1 MAKVNPLALPKP
13 FGRLDQFAIDPTSHW
28 DDNNFPDG
36 FMRHHLDEY
45 VKNSPLAY
53 EGQIITRVTRIGPES
68 EQKVEVFVIDLGRKL
83 RKIGE
88 IGAGGTITSIDASK
102 VTLGKV
108 LEVRG
113 VSYGSIPDNE
123 DIPAETTLDVLLEA
137 MFQKPIPPT
146 YISPELIVKI
156 NNQTLSHGDIRM
168 IEVGETV
175 TPSFNMQFIQNDAG
189 DIKVPI
195 CLRKDNDP
203 TEIIRQATAEES
215 IAGIT
220 VDDYSISF
228 NSYHGGTYDLAVS
241 VAYLQGAIK
250 NDNLGNPCEQ
260 GRISDG
266 IQEIEFVYK
275 PYLNAY
281 FGTEPLSRSLPKEK
295 MVRDTENVKHTISI
309 PKGATQVVIAIPLN
323 STFEY
328 EIEVLYKELGA
339 DVSDTFEVSWEDLPT
354 ADPAVTHRYKVFKY
368 TPAIPFT
375 SAATYDVTVKRGAEL
390 PQ

>member
-1 MAKVNPLALPKP
+1 MSEVNPLALPKP
-13 FGRLDQFAIDPTSHW
+13 FGRMGQFAIDPTSHW
-28 DDNNFPDG
+28 DDNDFPDG
-36 FMRHHLDEY
+36 NMLTHFENY

-53 EGQIITRVTRIGPES
+53 EGQILTRINRHVPEA
-68 EQKVEVFVIDLGRKL
+68 EQTVEVFVIEVGRKL

-113 VSYGSIPDNE
+113 VSYGSIPDGE
-123 DIPAETTLDVLLEA
+123 DIPADATLDVLLEA
-137 MFQKPIPPT
+137 MFQKSIPPT

-156 NNQTLSHGDIRM
+156 NNQTVSHGDILLF
-168 IEVGETV
+168 EVGETV

-189 DIKVPI
+189 DIDVPI

-203 TEIIRQATAEES
+203 TETIRQATAEES

-220 VDDYSISF
+220 VDDYSIS
-228 NSYHGGTYDLAVS
+228 GGPYDFAVS

-250 NDNLGNPCEQ
+250 NDNLGTPCEQ
-260 GRISDG
+260 GRIPED
-266 IQEIEFVYK
+266 IQEIEFSYR

-295 MVRDTENVKHTISI
+295 MVGGDTEIKHTISI
-309 PKGATQVVIAIPLN
+309 PKGATQVVVAIPTDSL
-323 STFEY
+323 FEH

-354 ADPAVTHRYKVFKY
+354 ADPAIRPTYKVFKY
-368 TPAIPFT
+368 TPAVPFT
-375 SAATYDVTVKRGAEL
+375 SAATYEVTVKSEAIL
-390 PQ
+390 QS